1 MYNSKQLV
9 KKWSE
14 ILESEDL
21 PKIQDPFKRAITS
34 VLLENQEKAGLSQA
48 ENSQYLQEDIANAA
62 GAGVTYNGN
71 PNLKGIDPVLIPMVR
86 RMAPNLMAFDIMGVQ
101 PMTGPIN
108 LIFAMKARYG
118 TQGGTEALH
127 NEANTAYSGTSNG
140 HVHSTPLD
148 PFDPAL
154 DRGVGYTLAQGE
166 QLGAGGANPNIPEM
180 AISID
185 RVSVTAKTRAL
196 KAEFTTELRDDL
208 KKIHG
213 LDAEAELA
221 NILATELSADI
232 NREAVRT
239 IYFSAVAGAQHNVT
253 TPGELD
259 LDVDSNG
266 RWMVEKFKGLMF
278 QLDRDCNQI
287 AKETRRGKGN
297 FVITSSDVASALSMA
312 GLLDYGVHLKDNLSA
327 DDTGNTYAGKLNGRL
342 DVFIDPYFVTADTNF
357 YVVGYKGKT
366 AYDAGLFYC
375 PYVPL
380 QLVRAL
386 DPNTLQPKLGFKTR
400 YGMVANP
407 FSNIAGN
414 SDGTIVSGTNVFY
427 RKVKVLNLL

>member
-1 MYNSKQLV
+1 MYNSKQLTQ
-9 KKWSE
+9 KWSE

-21 PKIQDPFKRAITS
+21 PKINDPFKRAITS
-34 VLLENQEKAGLSQA
+34 VLLENQEKASYNGDEYIS
-48 ENSQYLQEDIANAA
+48 EDTANAA

-86 RMAPNLMAFDIMGVQ
+86 RLAPNLMAFDIMGVQ

-118 TQGGTEALH
+118 TQAGSEALH
-127 NEANTAYSGTSNG
+127 FEANTAYSGTSGG
-140 HVHSTPLD
+140 HTHTVPLD

-166 QLGAGGANPNIPEM
+166 QLGAGGANPTIPEM
-180 AISID
+180 ALSID

-221 NILATELSADI
+221 NILATELAADI

-239 IYFSAVAGAQHNVT
+239 IYYCAVAGAQHNVT
-253 TPGELD
+253 TPGTFD
-259 LDVDSNG
+259 LDDDSNG

-278 QLDRDCNQI
+278 QLDRDANQI

-312 GLLDYGVHLKDNLSA
+312 GLLDYCTNLRDNLSV
-327 DDTGNTYAGKLNGRL
+327 DDTGNTYVGKLNGRM
-342 DVFIDPYFVTADTNF
+342 DVFIDPYFVTSDTNF
-357 YVVGYKGKT
+357 YCVGYKGKT

-375 PYVPL
+375 PYIPL

-386 DPNTLQPKLGFKTR
+386 DPSTLQPKLGFKTR

-407 FSNIAGN
+407 FSNINGDSNGALVTN
-414 SDGTIVSGTNVFY
+414 SNVFY
-427 RKVKVLNLL
+427 RKVKVEHLM